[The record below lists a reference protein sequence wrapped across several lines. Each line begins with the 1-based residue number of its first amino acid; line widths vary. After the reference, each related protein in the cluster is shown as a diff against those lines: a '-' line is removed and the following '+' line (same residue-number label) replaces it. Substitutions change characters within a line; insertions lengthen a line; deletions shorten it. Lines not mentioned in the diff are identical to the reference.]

1 MRNPKKTYSRE
12 AKQVWREIDAE
23 WELNRA
29 DFIILGQL
37 CESLMLLRLAEADIA
52 KNGMT
57 IMSGLVEKSN
67 PAIQTIKIA
76 RSGMFQA
83 WKLLNLQTEEQQAK
97 VGRPP
102 GGKKAKVL
110 PIWVQRKSG

>member
-12 AKQVWREIDAE
+12 AKQLWREIDSE
-23 WELNRA
+23 WVLN
-29 DFIILGQL
+29 DSHYVILAGL
-37 CESLMLLRLAEADIA
+37 CESLMLLRAAEADIA
-52 KNGMT
+52 KNGLR
-57 IMSGLVEKSN
+57 IQSGNITKGN
-67 PAIQTIKIA
+67 PALQAIRIA

-83 WKLLNLQTEEQQAK
+83 WKLLDLQTEEERAK

-110 PIWVQRKSG
+110 PIWARSG